1 MFPLAVVAMAVLAA
15 TGADRPLAIGLRARV
30 AALYAALETPGLR
43 LVPDT
48 GRVPDS
54 LRGPARA
61 SAWEL
66 VRDGG
71 RRPGGT
77 EALRVEW
84 TDSVGKFRR
93 SDLLPVVVGRS
104 ELVPVAS
111 RRFGSGE
118 VVDTS
123 ALRWQWRR
131 TDGSLASPPARESL
145 HGRRLRR
152 GVGPGQELSASAL
165 EDPFVF
171 RRGDRVRIVLARG
184 GANLSADGTAL
195 EDGLP
200 GRRVRLRGPFGNDL
214 RGTVLAD
221 SSVRVE

>member
-1 MFPLAVVAMAVLAA
+1 MLPLAVVAMAVLAA
-15 TGADRPLAIGLRARV
+15 AGAERPWASGLRARV
-30 AALYAALETPGLR
+30 AALYASLESPVLR
-43 LVPDT
+43 LAPDT

-71 RRPGGT
+71 PRPGGT
-77 EALRVEW
+77 EALRVVW
-84 TDSVGKFRR
+84 TDSVNNFRR
-93 SDLLPVVVGRS
+93 SDILPVSVARS

-118 VVDTS
+118 VVDTA

-131 TDGSLASPPARESL
+131 TDGSVVAPPSPGGL

-152 GVGPGQELSASAL
+152 GVGPGQELSATAL
-165 EDPFVF
+165 EEPFAF

-184 GANLSADGTAL
+184 GANLSADGAAL
-195 EDGLP
+195 EDGLV
-200 GRRVRLRGPFGNDL
+200 GRRVRVRGPFGNDL
-214 RGTVLAD
+214 RGVVLPD